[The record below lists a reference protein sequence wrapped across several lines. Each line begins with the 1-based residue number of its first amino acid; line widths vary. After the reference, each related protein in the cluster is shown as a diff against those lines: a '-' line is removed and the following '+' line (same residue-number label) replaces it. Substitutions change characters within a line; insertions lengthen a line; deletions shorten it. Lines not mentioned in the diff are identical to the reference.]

1 MSNEKKTMFD
11 MAKEKFAK
19 DHAFLQGEMDKVKD
33 DSTAVLKWTFIWQET
48 WMWIR
53 MGHCADFD
61 WLCDRRGFDSV
72 QRQYLRD
79 MMEHIGLWGKPEPKV
94 NPRNISRARR
104 IFVSA
109 FKADPDFKQ
118 GYIANV
124 AMLLYDR
131 GWLKRPNEDMNE
143 AAEAVLDLIFEDK
156 R

>member
-33 DSTAVLKWTFIWQET
+33 DSTAVLK
-48 WMWIR
+48 
-53 MGHCADFD
+53 
-61 WLCDRRGFDSV
+61 RGFDSV